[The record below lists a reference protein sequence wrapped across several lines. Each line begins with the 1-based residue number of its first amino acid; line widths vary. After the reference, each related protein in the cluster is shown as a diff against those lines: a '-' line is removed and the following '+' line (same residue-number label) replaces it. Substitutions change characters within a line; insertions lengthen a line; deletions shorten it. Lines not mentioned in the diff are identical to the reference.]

1 MNLLQLIFMSSCQF
15 ILLPFK
21 WSPQHLVLKLLQLTY
36 TGLSYGL
43 CHIFS
48 CLQSRAIHP
57 EDGGSMSLQIQ
68 CKDAEDIHLVSH
80 ILRVVQLQTQS
91 HTWPMCWYV
100 WFTINKS
107 KCQFYNRVL
116 QEGCNVHDRLWNS
129 TVMCKNL
136 TAWTLPYPLPFG
148 VKNSQ
153 FPSTM
158 GYVNIFK
165 SVNKILS
172 SVTHHIRKT
181 TKPHAVNPTTTNT
194 VSTYP
199 IIWRK

>member
-1 MNLLQLIFMSSCQF
+1 MEAACLSKCNVKMQKTF
-15 ILLPFK
+15 I
-21 WSPQHLVLKLLQLTY
+21 W
-36 TGLSYGL
+36 
-43 CHIFS
+43 
-48 CLQSRAIHP
+48 
-57 EDGGSMSLQIQ
+57 
-68 CKDAEDIHLVSH
+68 SH
-80 ILRVVQLQTQS
+80 ILRVVQLHTQS

-100 WFTINKS
+100 WLTNNKS

-158 GYVNIFK
+158 GSFVSIQPYRPGWQEPEPSHVTGMALAHC
-165 SVNKILS
+165 ILGKYLG
-172 SVTHHIRKT
+172 VVFYCFPRL
-181 TKPHAVNPTTTNT
+181 
-194 VSTYP
+194 
-199 IIWRK
+199 